1 MKLAVI
7 CLLITAIL
15 PILLTWAA
23 AYFRNKDLGFIDN
36 QNPRKQ
42 YLLLDGIGGRTV
54 AAQKNTWEAL
64 VVYSAAL
71 IAVFITNVP
80 AEAIANACLIFM
92 TSRLL
97 FIGLYLIN
105 LDKLRSL
112 AFISGY
118 GSCLYMFYLAIMV
131 S

>member
-1 MKLAVI
+1 MKLAII
-7 CLLITAIL
+7 CLLITSVL
-15 PILLTWAA
+15 PVLLTWVA

-54 AAQKNTWEAL
+54 AAQQNTWEAL
-64 VVYSAAL
+64 TVYSAAL
-71 IAVFITNVP
+71 LAVFITNVP
-80 AEAIANACLIFM
+80 TEAIGTACLMFM
-92 TSRLL
+92 ISRLL
-97 FIGLYLIN
+97 FIGFYLID

-118 GSCLYMFYLAIMV
+118 GSCLYMFYLAIIAG
-131 S
+131 